1 VSQSNV
7 VPLRA
12 EWDPFG
18 APRPRQP
25 SPAPRRNV
33 TKRVTMTSPPS
44 TGGLCTRE
52 EAAAYLSISVR
63 TLDKL
68 VQCGV
73 LKYWKPPHNL
83 VITGLGKRLKRI
95 RKDHLEALIRR
106 WSEEGKGTP

>member
-1 VSQSNV
+1 MSQSNV

-18 APRPRQP
+18 DPRAPL
-25 SPAPRRNV
+25 PAPRRIA
-33 TKRVTMTSPPS
+33 TKRVTLKSPPS
-44 TGGLCTRE
+44 TGGLFTRE

-83 VITGLGKRLKRI
+83 VIPGLGKRLRRI
-95 RKDHLEALIRR
+95 RKDHLEALIQR
-106 WSEEGKGTP
+106 WTEEGKGQP

>member
-1 VSQSNV
+1 MSQSNV

-18 APRPRQP
+18 GLPTKRKIA
-25 SPAPRRNV
+25 
-33 TKRVTMTSPPS
+33 TKRVTLKSPPA
-44 TGGLCTRE
+44 TGGLFTRE

-83 VITGLGKRLKRI
+83 VIPGLGKRLRRI
-95 RKDHLEALIRR
+95 RKDQLEALIRR
-106 WSEEGKGTP
+106 WSEEVKGTP